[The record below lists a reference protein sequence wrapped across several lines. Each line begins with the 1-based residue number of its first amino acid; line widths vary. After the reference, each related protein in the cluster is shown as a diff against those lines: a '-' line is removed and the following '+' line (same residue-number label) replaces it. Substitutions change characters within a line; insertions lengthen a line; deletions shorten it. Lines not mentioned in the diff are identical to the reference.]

1 MNTNRNAEVVETA
14 FLTPSVEAIT
24 EFSVETNGF
33 KPEFGQAG
41 GGAITFASKSGT
53 NQFHGSVYDFL
64 RNDALDEK
72 GFFEQQKGDLP
83 PEQLRRLV
91 RRAGED
97 PERLQRDQPD
107 VLLRRLRRL
116 HERPGV
122 ERARP

>member
-1 MNTNRNAEVVETA
+1 MNTNRNADVVETA

-53 NQFHGSVYDFL
+53 NAVPRARVYNFL

-72 GFFEQQKGDLP
+72 GFFETSEGHLP
-83 PEQLRRLV
+83 AEQFRRV
-91 RRAGED
+91 AGAG
-97 PERLQRDQPD
+97 R
-107 VLLRRLRRL
+107 
-116 HERPGV
+116 
-122 ERARP
+122 